1 MRRSLLPSSSRPG
14 RAKAALGIAL
24 ALLMSSAPSLSISRA
39 WASDLAVV
47 VHPQLSLENISR
59 ERLRRIFMG
68 DQQFWPGGKPVT
80 LLVQH
85 ADTPERGQ
93 LLRSVFRMSEAQ
105 FKQYW
110 IAKVFRAE
118 IAAGPKTVLSNDMA
132 AQLITAIPGAIAVMP
147 ADQVP
152 EQLKTL
158 RIDGQLPGQPGY
170 GLD

>member
-1 MRRSLLPSSSRPG
+1 MSRSRSRSDPMRRLL
-14 RAKAALGIAL
+14 KLVLVCCLAL
-24 ALLMSSAPSLSISRA
+24 APGLSSSRA

-47 VHPQLSLENISR
+47 VHPQLELDSLSR

-85 ADTPERGQ
+85 PETPERNE
-93 LLRSVFRMSEAQ
+93 LLASVFRMSETQ

-132 AQLITAIPGAIAVMP
+132 AHLIRSIPGAVAVIP

-152 EQLKTL
+152 DELKVL
-158 RIDGQLPGQPGY
+158 RIDDHMPGDAGY
-170 GLD
+170 RLD